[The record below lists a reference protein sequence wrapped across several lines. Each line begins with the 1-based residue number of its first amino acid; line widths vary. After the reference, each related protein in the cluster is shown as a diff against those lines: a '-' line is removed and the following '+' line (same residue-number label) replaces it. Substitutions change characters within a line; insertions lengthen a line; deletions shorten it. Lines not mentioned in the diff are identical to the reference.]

1 MTEPKNDSCE
11 RLNNQFNCKKAK
23 NPQQTIYE
31 KKNMFAIKVKK

>member
-11 RLNNQFNCKKAK
+11 RLNNQFNCEKQKTHNK
-23 NPQQTIYE
+23 QNM